1 MHGHISQ
8 KKTLG
13 TNRNAYHCKI
23 QLFFSSDCNTIG
35 MAILASDSLIS
46 DTDNAT
52 VDSYDAKTV
61 H

>member
-1 MHGHISQ
+1 MGMLTTVKFSF
-8 KKTLG
+8 
-13 TNRNAYHCKI
+13 
-23 QLFFSSDCNTIG
+23 FFSSDCNTIG
-35 MAILASDSLIS
+35 MAIFTSDSLIS